1 MKDLWISVAT
11 HGTAGGLEDGHRRV
25 GQSSEVVERMEAMND
40 DQAELE
46 EFGKRW
52 AEAELARDLTLLD
65 AAVVVGF
72 LIRRLHTAVD
82 PTTVSSVPRRFWCG
96 TTASGASSACM

>member
-1 MKDLWISVAT
+1 MTAPWSSTVMKDLWISVAT

-52 AEAELARDLTLLD
+52 AGSRT
-65 AAVVVGF
+65 G
-72 LIRRLHTAVD
+72 
-82 PTTVSSVPRRFWCG
+82 PRPHPPGCRSRCG
-96 TTASGASSACM
+96 GS